1 MVDNFPQNF
10 EYDYDYN
17 QNPNYNGNLNNNYNN
32 NNGNLNNYN
41 LNINYLNNNLPLGN
55 NNYKPSKKEEE
66 NANTKIR
73 ELENLLN
80 QKNKEIENYKLII
93 SRKTKLI
100 DEKDKNINQLKQKI
114 QDNYYKLKSQEE
126 KYNQLKGINKDNENQ
141 ILDKNNQLSKLEKEK
156 SKINSELE
164 KVIKSN
170 NAQIS
175 ELKSKFVQLN
185 QESNFKQE
193 KINQLESLNTKNKLE
208 ISNNKKAID
217 EFKSLLLSKDKE
229 IENLKVEP
237 NKLKKKNEELHKDN
251 STQKNKIIEKV
262 EEINKLKEE
271 NQQLKKKIKSEENK
285 FNNLNLDYEKIKKES
300 NDKDTKIEKFQ
311 NETKK
316 LENFHKLEKEIN
328 RIREYEDKSLKYQN
342 KKKEDFY
349 DLIIKCNSIV
359 GLKNGWEIKMNE
371 DGKKNYFEYKDNKFT
386 KIGIVGSENRGK
398 STVLSDFSKIELPT
412 GITIKTEGLSIK
424 YPKLDDQFKNRKI
437 ILLDSAGLETPIL
450 KSENNEEEKEK
461 EKMRESINAE
471 QKENGNEG
479 IKPEYKREEVNNIF
493 ANKSRDVIQ
502 LELFLQN
509 FIIKYSDILI
519 LILGKLTINEQ
530 KLLLK
535 VRTHIKNLKR
545 KEPLI
550 VIHNLK
556 YFETK
561 DQVEDYLENTLKK
574 SSTFTLKEND
584 EVNLENEE
592 SKWKYYFEPKAEPKI
607 YHLIY
612 GKKGSEAGAFYNNK
626 TLKFIYDLITS
637 NPDKESFDPI
647 KCVKEYFSEI
657 SETILDNKI
666 NEDEII
672 DNRDI
677 NNEDGKNNANEI
689 TKIMLK
695 DPNKKI
701 TLKKCLIDEL
711 GISNFQGNNFDAQ
724 YSYYITE
731 KKIYVYVELPG
742 KKEKSE
748 DDKEYENVEVD
759 LQTEG
764 SFTIIKITGKKKHYC
779 EHFTKE
785 KIVHIQ
791 HKRQFGEFS
800 IQVKLDKLNVDD
812 DYQTKIENGCLLI
825 SFDIKQNS
833 KKRKI

>member
-1 MVDNFPQNF
+1 MT
-10 EYDYDYN
+10 YN
-17 QNPNYNGNLNNNYNN
+17 PSNNYGYNIPFYNTNSGINYNN
-32 NNGNLNNYN
+32 NNNNLNNYD
-41 LNINYLNNNLPLGN
+41 LNNYLGNNLPLDN
-55 NNYKPSKKEEE
+55 NNYQFTQEEDKT
-66 NANTKIR
+66 NTKIR

-80 QKNKEIENYKLII
+80 QKNNEIENNREII
-93 SRKTKLI
+93 SRQTKSI
-100 DEKDKNINQLKQKI
+100 DDKVNEINQLKQRVMENNKI
-114 QDNYYKLKSQEE
+114 LKDKDEQ
-126 KYNQLKGINKDNENQ
+126 YNQLIGTIKDKENQ
-141 ILDKNNQLSKLEKEK
+141 ILDKTSQLSKLEKEK
-156 SKINSELE
+156 SKINTELE
-164 KVIKSN
+164 RVIKSN

-175 ELKSKFVQLN
+175 ELKSKILQLN
-185 QESNFKQE
+185 QENKSKQE
-193 KINQLESLNTKNKLE
+193 KIKQLEALNNKSKLE
-208 ISNNKKAID
+208 ISNNKKTIE
-217 EFKSLLLSKDKE
+217 EFKSLLLSKDKD
-229 IENLKVEP
+229 IENLKEEP
-237 NKLKKKNEELHKDN
+237 NKLKRKNEELHKDN
-251 STQKNKIIEKV
+251 STQKNKIIERI
-262 EEINKLKEE
+262 EEINNLKEE
-271 NQQLKKKIKSEENK
+271 NQQLKKQIKIEENK
-285 FNNLNLDYEKIKKES
+285 FNDLNIAYERMKNES
-300 NDKDTKIEKFQ
+300 NEKDIKIEKFLK
-311 NETKK
+311 EAKK
-316 LENFHKLEKEIN
+316 LDNFHKLEKEIN
-328 RIREYEDKSLKYQN
+328 RIRENEDKSLKYQN
-342 KKKEDFY
+342 LKKEDFY

-359 GLKNGWEIKMNE
+359 GLRNGWDIIMTE

-386 KIGIVGSENRGK
+386 KIGIIGSENRGK

-412 GITIKTEGLSIK
+412 GVTIKTEGLSIK

-450 KSENNEEEKEK
+450 KTENNEEEKEK
-461 EKMRESINAE
+461 EKMRESNNAE
-471 QKENGNEG
+471 QKENGNEA

-556 YFETK
+556 EFETK
-561 DQVEDYLENTLKK
+561 AQVEDYLENTLKK
-574 SSTFTLKEND
+574 SSTFSLKEND

-592 SKWKYYFEPKAEPKI
+592 SKWKYYFEPKTEPKI

-612 GKKGSEAGAFYNNK
+612 GKKGSEAGAFYNDK

-666 NEDEII
+666 KEDEII
-672 DNRDI
+672 DSRDI
-677 NNEDGKNNANEI
+677 NNECGKNNANEI
-689 TKIMLK
+689 KKIMLK
-695 DPNKKI
+695 DSNKKI
-701 TLKKCLIDEL
+701 TLKRCLIDEL

-731 KKIYVYVELPG
+731 KNIYVYVELPG
-742 KKEKSE
+742 KKEKSA

-759 LQTEG
+759 VQTEG
-764 SFTIIKITGKKKHYC
+764 SFTIIKVTGIKKHYC
-779 EHFTKE
+779 EHFNKE
-785 KIVHIQ
+785 KCVHIQ

-800 IQVKLDKLNVDD
+800 IQVKLDKLNVNDD
-812 DYQTKIENGCLLI
+812 FQTKIENGCLLI

-833 KKRKI
+833 TKKKI